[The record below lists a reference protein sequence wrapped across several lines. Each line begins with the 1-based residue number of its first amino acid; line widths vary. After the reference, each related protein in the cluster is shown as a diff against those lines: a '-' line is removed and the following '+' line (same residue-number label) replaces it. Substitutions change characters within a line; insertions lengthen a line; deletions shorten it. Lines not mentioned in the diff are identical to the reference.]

1 MGKLL
6 VFSPAVRRK
15 FSAVAFLL
23 NMVLMGFGEEMDTAE
38 SRLIR
43 LEEVAIPKL
52 NIWLLLKAMSDS
64 FFPSGRL
71 IIVDGI
77 EN

>member
-1 MGKLL
+1 
-6 VFSPAVRRK
+6 
-15 FSAVAFLL
+15 
-23 NMVLMGFGEEMDTAE
+23 MDTAE
-38 SRLIR
+38 SRLISW
-43 LEEVAIPKL
+43 EEVDIPKL

-71 IIVDGI
+71 IIIEGI